1 MIGNFAGSSNI
12 DGSNNVFI
20 GYKAGNRNKGSNN
33 IFIGRE
39 ACSDQTSASNFFCLG
54 GVNPLISANFSTQR
68 VLITGSLV
76 VTGDL
81 YVKGT
86 IYEGDDSS
94 IADDFDEV
102 NEIASGSSDSIT
114 ASQEEGFDLANNG
127 YEQKDSSSQ
136 DNVQDDVQDDS
147 SNDFADSISDSALKD
162 YIADSNNNSSSKS
175 STLESEPEYVDM
187 STFMSLSSE
196 VTQLGNRIN
205 MLALNLEETQNQ
217 MREGFAMS
225 SALAAMP
232 TPTDYGLN
240 FSAGAGNYDGA
251 NAIAIGFIYVHEDWV
266 ISLGHSKSDTGS
278 KSMTNLGFTYN
289 IGKLFKK

>member
-1 MIGNFAGSSNI
+1 M
-12 DGSNNVFI
+12 
-20 GYKAGNRNKGSNN
+20 
-33 IFIGRE
+33 
-39 ACSDQTSASNFFCLG
+39 
-54 GVNPLISANFSTQR
+54 
-68 VLITGSLV
+68 
-76 VTGDL
+76 

-162 YIADSNNNSSSKS
+162 YIDSNNNSSSKS

-187 STFMSLSSE
+187 STFMSLVVRNSLIELICLLLISKKLKIKCE
-196 VTQLGNRIN
+196 RVSPCHR
-205 MLALNLEETQNQ
+205 
-217 MREGFAMS
+217 S
-225 SALAAMP
+225 AAMP

-240 FSAGAGNYDGA
+240 FSAGAGNYDGQC
-251 NAIAIGFIYVHEDWV
+251 NCNSFIYVHEDWV
-266 ISLGHSKSDTGS
+266 ISLGRSKSDTGS